1 MQESKLA
8 RFYEL
13 DQEIKKLTK
22 ERDSL
27 KKELKEGLEHGTHIV
42 GNFVADFAER
52 TRIGVD
58 LKKIYEDF
66 GKEKMKD
73 YETISGYSIFTVK
86 KGMR

>member
-1 MQESKLA
+1 MQELKLA
-8 RFYEL
+8 RFFEL

-27 KKELKEGLEHGTHIV
+27 KKELKEGLEYGTHIV

-52 TRIGVD
+52 TRISVD
-58 LKKIYEDF
+58 LKRIYEDL
-66 GKEKMKD
+66 GEENMKE
-73 YETISGYSIFTVK
+73 YETISGYSVFTVK